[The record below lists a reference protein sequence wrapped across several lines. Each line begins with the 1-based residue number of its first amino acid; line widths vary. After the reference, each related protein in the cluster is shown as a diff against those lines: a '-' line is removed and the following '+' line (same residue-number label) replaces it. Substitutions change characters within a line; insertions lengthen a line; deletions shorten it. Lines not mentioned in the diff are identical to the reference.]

1 MPTISIA
8 IDSPLKLAGLI
19 VSGGIVMT
27 GAVLVCMW
35 AAGNVISTRLDS
47 KDLAELATSLAPGD
61 PQTHYASARFHEAT
75 FELGDAE
82 IARRELETAA
92 ALLPNSYSL
101 WLAVARTREAF
112 GDRDGAEKAL
122 RRAKELAP
130 NYSRVCWALGN
141 ILLRNGNTDA
151 AFVEMQKAAAGDV
164 KYAQP
169 LVYAARLFYND
180 DTRLVRRA
188 VGDASPVLAALSLAY
203 ALEKRYDDAMS
214 VWLTLSPDQ
223 ARENP
228 DTGKQLLVK
237 LLEGKRFTDAVN
249 IANLL
254 GDGPYAIGE
263 IYNGGFE
270 NGIATGGAPTFDWQI
285 ADGAQPQIAL
295 TNGQKH
301 SGEFSLLTIF
311 RATPGKEFRPIAQT
325 VAVERGTAYR
335 FTAFYRSDI
344 KTTAKIRWQIIA
356 ATDSRPIAATDPM
369 IIVSDWTKLET
380 AFSVPPD
387 IDGIIVRLVREDCAL
402 PACAVAGNLWIDD
415 VSLARR

>member
-1 MPTISIA
+1 
-8 IDSPLKLAGLI
+8 
-19 VSGGIVMT
+19 
-27 GAVLVCMW
+27 MW

-169 LVYAARLFYND
+169 FVSAARLFYND
-180 DTRLVRRA
+180 DTRAVRSA
-188 VGDASPVLAALSLAY
+188 VGDAAPVLAALSLAY
-203 ALEKRYDDAMS
+203 AVEKRYDDAMS

-228 DTGKQLLVK
+228 DTGKQLFVK

-254 GDGPYAIGE
+254 GEGPYSVGE

-301 SGEFSLLTIF
+301 SGEFSLLAIF

-335 FTAFYRSDI
+335 FAAFYRSDI

>member
-1 MPTISIA
+1 MPTVSIA

-19 VSGGIVMT
+19 VSGGIILA
-27 GAVLVCMW
+27 GAFVVCMW
-35 AAGNVISTRLDS
+35 AAGNVVSTRLDS
-47 KDLAELATSLAPGD
+47 KDLAELAITLAPDD

-92 ALLPNSYSL
+92 ALLPSSYSL

-122 RRAKELAP
+122 RRATELAP
-130 NYSRVCWALGN
+130 NYSRVHWALGN
-141 ILLRNGNTDA
+141 ILLRNGNADA

-169 LVYAARLFYND
+169 FVSAARLFYND

-203 ALEKRYDDAMS
+203 AVEKRYDDAMN
-214 VWLTLSPDQ
+214 VWLTLSPEQ
-223 ARENP
+223 ARENL
-228 DTGKQLLVK
+228 DTGKQLLSK
-237 LLEGKRFTDAVN
+237 LLEGKRFTDSVK
-249 IANLL
+249 ITNLL
-254 GDGPYAIGE
+254 GDGPYSVGE

-270 NGIATGGAPTFDWQI
+270 NGIETAGAHTFDWQI
-285 ADGAQPQIAL
+285 ADGVQPQIAL

-301 SGEFSLLTIF
+301 GGEFSLLAIF

-325 VAVERGTAYR
+325 VAVERGSAYR
-335 FTAFYRSDI
+335 FAAFYRSDI
-344 KTTAKIRWQIIA
+344 KTAAKIKWEIIA
-356 ATDSRPIAATDPM
+356 ASDSRPLAATEPM
-369 IIVSDWTKLET
+369 ITAGDWSKVET
-380 AFSVPPD
+380 DFTAPVD
-387 IDGIIVRLVREDCAL
+387 VDGIIIRLVRQDCAL
-402 PACAVAGNLWIDD
+402 PACAVAGNLWLDD
-415 VSLARR
+415 VSLMRR